1 MSPSRPLRITIV
13 QGAFLPVPPRLGGA
27 VEKAWFA
34 LGREFARRGH
44 EVTHIG
50 RDHPGL
56 PAVEDDGGVRY
67 LRVRGH
73 GTPASLWKLKLLDLA
88 YTRRARRVLPSA
100 DVLVTNTFWLPLLER
115 RRSRGRCYVHVG
127 RYPKGQLR
135 LYPRRCV
142 LQTVSSPIRDAIAT
156 ELGGDAARVRVVPY
170 PLSPAYLVEPD
181 PAPARE
187 ILYAGR
193 LHPEKG
199 VHLLVEAFARLH
211 AQGFPEWTL
220 RIVGPWATAQGGGG
234 AGYRDRLREIA
245 GSAGAAVAL
254 EEPLFDE
261 SQLVARY
268 RRAAVFAY
276 PSLAERGE
284 TFGLAVLEAMAAG
297 AAPVVS
303 SLACFRDF
311 IRPGENGV
319 VFSHRAPNPATAL
332 AVALA
337 PLLRDDALRS
347 RLRSAAARTARDYAL
362 ADVAERYL
370 ADFRNLLPAGDSAR
384 RLVFSET

>member
-1 MSPSRPLRITIV
+1 
-13 QGAFLPVPPRLGGA
+13 
-27 VEKAWFA
+27 
-34 LGREFARRGH
+34 
-44 EVTHIG
+44 
-50 RDHPGL
+50 
-56 PAVEDDGGVRY
+56 
-67 LRVRGH
+67 
-73 GTPASLWKLKLLDLA
+73 
-88 YTRRARRVLPSA
+88 
-100 DVLVTNTFWLPLLER
+100 
-115 RRSRGRCYVHVG
+115 
-127 RYPKGQLR
+127 
-135 LYPRRCV
+135 
-142 LQTVSSPIRDAIAT
+142 
-156 ELGGDAARVRVVPY
+156 
-170 PLSPAYLVEPD
+170 
-181 PAPARE
+181 
-187 ILYAGR
+187 
-193 LHPEKG
+193 
-199 VHLLVEAFARLH
+199 
-211 AQGFPEWTL
+211 
-220 RIVGPWATAQGGGG
+220 
-234 AGYRDRLREIA
+234 
-245 GSAGAAVAL
+245 
-254 EEPLFDE
+254 LFDE

-347 RLRSAAARTARDYAL
+347 RLRSAAARNARDYAL